1 LAIPTTNING
11 LKKQK
16 IEIELEVFEALS
28 KLPKDIQELMNK
40 AQQAR
45 ENAYAPYSHFRVGA
59 ALRLTSGKI
68 VTGNNQENAAFPSG
82 LCAERVA
89 IFNAGAN
96 FPNETITDLAIT
108 VRAESHEVAE
118 AIAPCGACRQSLA
131 EYEQKQKT
139 PIAIYFM
146 GETGD
151 IIKVASVMDLLPLG
165 FDAKYL

>member
-1 LAIPTTNING
+1 M
-11 LKKQK
+11 KKEK
-16 IEIELEVFEALS
+16 IEIQLEVFETIS
-28 KLPKDIQELMNK
+28 ELPKDIQELMIK

-45 ENAYAPYSHFRVGA
+45 ENAYAPYSRFRVGA
-59 ALRLTSGKI
+59 ALRLSSGEI
-68 VTGNNQENAAFPSG
+68 ILGNNQENAAFPSG

-89 IFNAGAN
+89 VFNAGAN
-96 FPNETITDLAIT
+96 FPNQTIISLAIT
-108 VRAESHEVAE
+108 VRAESHEVSE

-131 EYEQKQKT
+131 EYEQKQKS

-151 IIKVASVMDLLPLG
+151 IIKVASIMDLLPLG

>member
-1 LAIPTTNING
+1 M
-11 LKKQK
+11 KKQK
-16 IEIELEVFEALS
+16 IEINLEVFETIS
-28 KLPKDIQELMNK
+28 ELPKNIQELMAK

-45 ENAYAPYSHFRVGA
+45 ENTYAPYSRFRAGA
-59 ALRLTSGKI
+59 ALRLASGQM
-68 VTGNNQENAAFPSG
+68 VTGSNQENAAFPSG

-89 IFNAGAN
+89 VFSAGAT

-108 VRAESHEVAE
+108 VRAESHEVTE

-131 EYEQKQKT
+131 EYEQKQKS
-139 PIAIYFM
+139 PINIYFM

>member
-1 LAIPTTNING
+1 
-11 LKKQK
+11 
-16 IEIELEVFEALS
+16 
-28 KLPKDIQELMNK
+28 MNK

-45 ENAYAPYSHFRVGA
+45 ENAYAPYSRFRVGA
-59 ALRLTSGKI
+59 ALRLSSGEI
-68 VTGNNQENAAFPSG
+68 VLGNNQENAAFPSG

-89 IFNAGAN
+89 VFNAGAN
-96 FPNETITDLAIT
+96 FPNETITTLAIT
-108 VRAESHEVAE
+108 VRAENHKIAE

-131 EYEQKQKT
+131 EYEQKQKS

-146 GETGD
+146 GETGE